1 MPSWTNNSIAVVQ
14 SNKFSTI
21 ATRWGCNHA
30 LLSADKMRRAD
41 KAILRR
47 MPVLPVDGGNP
58 ASTAIGVD
66 RETVERE
73 RASFSQAVH
82 ASMSTTTLHHDYRF
96 CHP

>member
-1 MPSWTNNSIAVVQ
+1 
-14 SNKFSTI
+14 
-21 ATRWGCNHA
+21 
-30 LLSADKMRRAD
+30 MRRAD
-41 KAILRR
+41 KAILHR

-82 ASMSTTTLHHDYRF
+82 ASMSTTTLHHDYHF
-96 CHP
+96 CHPKWRRVDWNAIVTSRA